1 MLRVFDTDKALD
13 PDEDLQPLVNRVIAD
28 VGSASYPPLIWRIE
42 SMHPV
47 ELPLVGIGGRT
58 E

>member
-13 PDEDLQPLVNRVIAD
+13 PNEDLQPLVNRVIAD

-42 SMHPV
+42 SMHPAIR
-47 ELPLVGIGGRT
+47 LPF
-58 E
+58 